1 MQYGAILNYV
11 YNAWT
16 HSVFFAILEKIWKPF
31 KRAYDDLAPVK
42 WLRRGD
48 RIQAVYE
55 TSLFARIIRFILDLI
70 EKILSA
76 IAGFFAPAW
85 EGSLIARLCRGSF
98 ILNFEFLLGA
108 FICLMF
114 VMPHESWNNAYA
126 VIAAMGFLAL
136 YLILVGCGK
145 RKLLYPDKLGF
156 PFALF
161 AIALLVSLLFTQSRS
176 DSIRILLFFIAAF
189 IFTYVIA
196 ADISD
201 EKRLVKL
208 LAFIYAAVILTSL
221 YAIIQRKFGLV
232 YVSASFT
239 DLKLN
244 TGIPSRVTST
254 LDNPNNFS
262 EFLVLFM
269 PLCAAFAGTRKEQ
282 LSCVVLLIGL
292 AFPAVALIMTYSRSG
307 WISLMLAA
315 FVYIWLRNKKLIP
328 LFIALALLAIPL
340 LPSTI
345 ITRLTSIVTSFLG
358 SSGHIDSSAQHR
370 FALWQGVE
378 YMIRDYGVSGIG
390 LGPAA
395 FASLYPLYAQPL
407 AIDGAAHTQS
417 LYLEL
422 ILETGILGFVS
433 FMWLALRS
441 IKNSVIARRGS
452 STLTKT
458 VLIACAASF
467 IGIAFSCI
475 VEYIWFYPRDLF
487 AYFILL
493 GVSYAAISMAE
504 KEKASI

>member
-31 KRAYDDLAPVK
+31 KRAYDDLALVK
-42 WLRRGD
+42 WLRCGD

-126 VIAAMGFLAL
+126 VIAAVGFLAL

-269 PLCAAFAGTRKEQ
+269 PLCAAFAGTRKKQ
-282 LSCVVLLIGL
+282 LSCVLLLLGL

-315 FVYIWLRNKKLIP
+315 LIYVWLRNKKLIP
-328 LFIALALLAIPL
+328 LFIALALLAIPF

-345 ITRLTSIVTSFLG
+345 VTRLTTIVTSFLG
-358 SSGHIDSSAQHR
+358 SSGHIDSSAQYR
-370 FALWQGVE
+370 FQLWESVG
-378 YMIRDYGVSGIG
+378 YMIRDYGVNGIG
-390 LGPAA
+390 LGPAS
-395 FASLYPLYAQPL
+395 FASLSPLYDTV
-407 AIDGAAHTQS
+407 DGAVHTQS
-417 LYLEL
+417 QYFEL

-433 FMWLALRS
+433 FMWLILRC
-441 IKNSVIARRGS
+441 IKDSVIARRRADG
-452 STLTKT
+452 L
-458 VLIACAASF
+458 VRALLIACTAAF
-467 IGIAFSCI
+467 VGIAFSCI
-475 VEYIWFYPRDLF
+475 VEYLWFYPRVLF

-493 GVSYAAISMAE
+493 GITFAAIFMANPE
-504 KEKASI
+504 AEATL

>member
-16 HSVFFAILEKIWKPF
+16 HSVFFAILEKIWRPF
-31 KRAYDDLAPVK
+31 KRAYDDLALVK

-55 TSLFARIIRFILDLI
+55 ASLFARIIRFILDLI

-126 VIAAMGFLAL
+126 
-136 YLILVGCGK
+136 
-145 RKLLYPDKLGF
+145 
-156 PFALF
+156 
-161 AIALLVSLLFTQSRS
+161 
-176 DSIRILLFFIAAF
+176 
-189 IFTYVIA
+189 VIA

-269 PLCAAFAGTRKEQ
+269 PLCAAFAGTRKKQ
-282 LSCVVLLIGL
+282 LSCVLLLLGL

-328 LFIALALLAIPL
+328 LFIALALLALPR

-504 KEKASI
+504 KEKHTI

>member
-16 HSVFFAILEKIWKPF
+16 HSVFFAILEKIWRPF
-31 KRAYDDLAPVK
+31 KRAYDDLALVK

-126 VIAAMGFLAL
+126 VIAAVGFLAL

-269 PLCAAFAGTRKEQ
+269 P
-282 LSCVVLLIGL
+282 
-292 AFPAVALIMTYSRSG
+292 YSRSG

-493 GVSYAAISMAE
+493 GISYAAISMAE
-504 KEKASI
+504 KEKIN

>member
-1 MQYGAILNYV
+1 M
-11 YNAWT
+11 
-16 HSVFFAILEKIWKPF
+16 
-31 KRAYDDLAPVK
+31 
-42 WLRRGD
+42 
-48 RIQAVYE
+48 
-55 TSLFARIIRFILDLI
+55 
-70 EKILSA
+70 
-76 IAGFFAPAW
+76 
-85 EGSLIARLCRGSF
+85 
-98 ILNFEFLLGA
+98 
-108 FICLMF
+108 
-114 VMPHESWNNAYA
+114 
-126 VIAAMGFLAL
+126 
-136 YLILVGCGK
+136 
-145 RKLLYPDKLGF
+145 
-156 PFALF
+156 
-161 AIALLVSLLFTQSRS
+161 
-176 DSIRILLFFIAAF
+176 
-189 IFTYVIA
+189 
-196 ADISD
+196 
-201 EKRLVKL
+201 KL

-269 PLCAAFAGTRKEQ
+269 PLCAAFAGTRKKQ

-504 KEKASI
+504 KEKHTI

>member
-16 HSVFFAILEKIWKPF
+16 HSVFFAILEKIWRPF
-31 KRAYDDLAPVK
+31 KRAYDDLALVK

-126 VIAAMGFLAL
+126 VIAAVGFLAL

-269 PLCAAFAGTRKEQ
+269 PLCAAFAGTRKKQ

-328 LFIALALLAIPL
+328 LFIALALLAIP
-340 LPSTI
+340 
-345 ITRLTSIVTSFLG
+345 
-358 SSGHIDSSAQHR
+358 
-370 FALWQGVE
+370 
-378 YMIRDYGVSGIG
+378 
-390 LGPAA
+390 
-395 FASLYPLYAQPL
+395 
-407 AIDGAAHTQS
+407 
-417 LYLEL
+417 
-422 ILETGILGFVS
+422 
-433 FMWLALRS
+433 
-441 IKNSVIARRGS
+441 RRA
-452 STLTKT
+452 K
-458 VLIACAASF
+458 
-467 IGIAFSCI
+467 
-475 VEYIWFYPRDLF
+475 PP
-487 AYFILL
+487 
-493 GVSYAAISMAE
+493 
-504 KEKASI
+504 